1 MMRRADHILSYAQ
14 TLRGGGVERALL
26 RVARGWVEAGRR
38 VTLVIGAPEGPLAA
52 ELPQGVE
59 VVALGDAGY
68 VSLARA
74 LPGQVTRL
82 RPDAIFCAGSHY
94 TGVAAWTRARLGRRC
109 PPIVGKVSN
118 AVARADHGALAGPLH
133 RAWLRAHPRFLDRV
147 VAMTPASAAAAAGAM
162 GLAREA
168 VAVIPNP
175 PALPIPGAALP
186 ALPGGRFLLGVG
198 RLVAQKRWDRA
209 VAALPRLADR
219 TVPLVL
225 LGEGPL
231 RAELARQAA
240 ALEVGERL
248 LMPGYAADPLATMA
262 QAAAVVLTSDY
273 EGVPGVLREALSVG
287 APVVATESSPAVW
300 EIVSDPSL
308 GTVVARE
315 DGDALVAALDRWL
328 AADAVRPEPVPPP
341 GADAAARYLA
351 VFDGLVGAIHCRHP
365 GLEPGS
371 RFFS

>member
-26 RVARGWVEAGRR
+26 RLARGWLAAGRR
-38 VTLVIGAPEGPLAA
+38 VTLVIGEPEGPLAA
-52 ELPQGVE
+52 ELPDGAD
-59 VVALGDAGY
+59 VVALGDARY
-68 VSLARA
+68 VALARA
-74 LPGQVTRL
+74 LPGQIARS

-94 TGVAAWTRARLGRRC
+94 TGAAAWTRARLGRRC

-133 RAWLRAHPRFLDRV
+133 RRWLRAHPRFLDRV
-147 VAMTPASAAAAAGAM
+147 VAMTPASAEAAARAM

-186 ALPGGRFLLGVG
+186 ALPPRFLLGVG

-209 VAALPRLADR
+209 VAALPRLADSD
-219 TVPLVL
+219 VPLVL

-231 RAELARQAA
+231 RAELVAQAA
-240 ALEVGERL
+240 ALGVAERL
-248 LMPGYAADPLATMA
+248 VMPGYAADPLAAMA
-262 QAAAVVLTSDY
+262 RAAVVVLTSDY

-287 APVVATESSPAVW
+287 TPVVATDSSPAVR
-300 EIVSDPSL
+300 EIVSDPAL

-328 AADAVRPEPVPPP
+328 AADAVRPAAVEPP

-351 VFDGLVGAIHCRHP
+351 VFDELA
-365 GLEPGS
+365 LGS
-371 RFFS
+371 SE